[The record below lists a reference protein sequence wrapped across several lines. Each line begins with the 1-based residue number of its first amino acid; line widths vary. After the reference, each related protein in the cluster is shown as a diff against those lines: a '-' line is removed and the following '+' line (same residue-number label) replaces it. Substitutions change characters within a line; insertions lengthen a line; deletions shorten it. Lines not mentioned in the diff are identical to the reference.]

1 MRTATIIIL
10 GIDPGVADTRF
21 GVIQRKSGQLRA
33 LSCGSIRTSSNLPLP
48 KRLKHIHQQLE
59 ALITQYRPS
68 IVAVEEIFFHTNTT
82 TAIAVSQARGVV
94 LLAAAQ
100 HNLPVTEFTPLQVK
114 VALTSYGRASKAQM
128 QAMVRSVLRLRA
140 IPKPDD
146 AADALAIAIC
156 CANSL
161 SHSDAQ

>member
-10 GIDPGVADTRF
+10 GIDPGVADTGF
-21 GVIQRKSGQLRA
+21 GVIQRTSGKLRA

-59 ALITQYRPS
+59 ALITQYRPA
-68 IVAVEEIFFHTNTT
+68 IVAVEEIFFHTNAT

-128 QAMVRSVLRLRA
+128 QA
-140 IPKPDD
+140 
-146 AADALAIAIC
+146 
-156 CANSL
+156 
-161 SHSDAQ
+161 